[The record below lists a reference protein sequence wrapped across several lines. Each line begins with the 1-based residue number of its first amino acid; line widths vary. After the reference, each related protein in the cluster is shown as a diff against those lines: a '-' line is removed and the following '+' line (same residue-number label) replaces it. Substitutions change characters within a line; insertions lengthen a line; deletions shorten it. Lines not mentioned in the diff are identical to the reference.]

1 MTLTKT
7 ISTTTTTTTTIVSD
21 DDHNDGDNDDN
32 GNSDDDDTDNED
44 TLYLKTDVIKVRCE
58 HKKAFNYFEQM
69 VSVGFDSNFSTILDS
84 LS

>member
-32 GNSDDDDTDNED
+32 GNSDDDTDNED